1 MQKSST
7 LVGSIPFGYK
17 PTTNASFKKASIAA
31 TFITFLL
38 LSTSVIGTTFAA
50 PTLVKVDPASY
61 SVMVG
66 DSFNS
71 NVTVT
76 DVVSLAGW
84 EFKLFFKRSILNCS
98 SIAEGPFL
106 SSAGST
112 FRVFEINNTYNATHG
127 RVLAGCAI
135 LGYNVSKS
143 GSGTLATIA
152 FRAIGQG
159 NSALDLVDTK
169 LAGSGDPP
177 PAIPHSTFDGTVNVG
192 GTGKPGDVNG
202 DGKVN
207 VLDLISVAGKLGW
220 IGPPGS
226 IPQDQNSDGRVNVL
240 DLIFVA
246 GKLGT

>member
-1 MQKSST
+1 MQKGFT
-7 LVGSIPFGYK
+7 LVGSVPFDNK
-17 PTTNASFKKASIAA
+17 PAAHSSFRKASIAA
-31 TFITFLL
+31 VFITFLL
-38 LSTSVIGTTFAA
+38 LSASVIGAAFAA
-50 PTLVKVDPASY
+50 PASIQINPASY

-76 DVVSLAGW
+76 DVVGLAGW

-106 SSAGST
+106 KSAGST
-112 FRVFEINNTYNATHG
+112 FKVFEINNAYNATHG
-127 RVLAGCAI
+127 RLLAACAL
-135 LGYNVSKS
+135 LGFNVSKS

-152 FRAIGQG
+152 FRAVGQG

-177 PAIPHSTFDGTVNVG
+177 PAIPHSSFDGTAIVG

-220 IGPPGS
+220 TGPPGS